1 LDQEHCVGRVE
12 AATGGAAELIRP
24 AAAAES
30 AVDRLRA
37 DLRQNSGNKSVEIT
51 VISDVYPE
59 VTAI

>member
-1 LDQEHCVGRVE
+1 MGRVE

-24 AAAAES
+24 ADAAES

-37 DLRQNSGNKSVEIT
+37 DLRQNSGNKSFEIT